1 MSGAALKQALR
12 HDRGFVLLAL
22 LAITM
27 LALGY
32 TVWLA
37 KGFDMSGMM
46 SPDFIPWSAGH
57 FAFMLAMW
65 VVMMI
70 GMMTPSVAPMVLLY
84 VEIGRQGAARGQP
97 FASAGWFVAGYLL
110 AWILFAVV
118 ATLAQWLLEW
128 RAIVTPMMAGA
139 SRMLGGVVLAAAGL
153 YQWLPVKQKCLTQCR
168 APLAFVQRHG
178 GFQASARGS
187 LRLGWLHGGYC
198 IGCCWVLMALLF
210 AFGVMNLIWIAGLM
224 IFVLLEKVVPWPR
237 ALSRVSGAV
246 AIVVGILMWG
256 QT

>member
-1 MSGAALKQALR
+1 MTNAALKQALQ
-12 HDRGFVLLAL
+12 HDRRLVILAL
-22 LAITM
+22 FAISA

-110 AWILFAVV
+110 SWIAFAAF

-128 RAIVTPMMAGA
+128 RAIVTPMMAGTGEV
-139 SRMLGGVVLAAAGL
+139 LGGIALLAAGI
-153 YQWLPVKQKCLTQCR
+153 YQWLPIKQSCLSQCR
-168 APLAFVQRHG
+168 APLSFVQRHG

-187 LRLGWLHGGYC
+187 LRLGVLHGLYC
-198 IGCCWVLMALLF
+198 IGCCWVLMLLLF
-210 AFGVMNLIWIAGLM
+210 AFGVMNLLWIAGLM
-224 IFVLLEKVVPWPR
+224 LFVLLEKVVPWSR
-237 ALSRVSGAV
+237 ALSRVSGLV
-246 AIVVGILMWG
+246 ACAAGVALML
-256 QT
+256 

>member
-1 MSGAALKQALR
+1 MADAALKQALR
-12 HDRGFVLLAL
+12 HDRRFVIFAL
-22 LAITM
+22 LAITA

-84 VEIGRQGAARGQP
+84 VEIGRQSAARGQP
-97 FASAGWFVAGYLL
+97 FASAGWFVMGYLL
-110 AWILFAVV
+110 AWIAFAAV

-128 RAIVTPMMAGA
+128 RAIVTPMMAGT
-139 SRMLGGVVLAAAGL
+139 SRMVGGVVLVAAGV
-153 YQWLPVKQKCLTQCR
+153 YQWLPVKQACLTQCR
-168 APLAFVQRHG
+168 APLSFVQRHG
-178 GFQASARGS
+178 GFQSSAQGS
-187 LRLGWLHGGYC
+187 LRLGVLHGLYC
-198 IGCCWVLMALLF
+198 IGCCWVLMLLLF

-224 IFVLLEKVVPWPR
+224 LFVLLEKVLPWPR
-237 ALSRVSGAV
+237 AVSRVSGVVAV
-246 AIVVGILMWG
+246 AAGVWMWG
-256 QT
+256 L